1 MKRSA
6 IDPADLA
13 LERARQLK
21 AVQLSRSG
29 GEPPMLASTPE
40 EILST
45 PESISVAVAEP
56 PDETTS
62 TKHEKLP
69 PRKKTTYEPK
79 GEKRWKTSVQLS
91 KRHEKIVNEVV
102 MHYRMQGLRPVS
114 VNTII
119 LASLEVLKRTPELDK
134 VVHAIVAADKRVTRL
149 S

>member
-29 GEPPMLASTPE
+29 GEPSVPTSTAE
-40 EILST
+40 EVLST
-45 PESISVAVAEP
+45 PESVSVDEP
-56 PDETTS
+56 PDETTTA
-62 TKHEKLP
+62 TKPEKLP

-119 LASLEVLKRTPELDK
+119 LAALEVLKRTPELDK

>member
-21 AVQLSRSG
+21 AVQPSRSAA
-29 GEPPMLASTPE
+29 EPTAPVSAPE
-40 EILST
+40 EVLST
-45 PESISVAVAEP
+45 PESVSVDKP
-56 PDETTS
+56 PNEATTA
-62 TKHEKLP
+62 TKPEKLP

-119 LASLEVLKRTPELDK
+119 LAALEVLKRNDLRQVEG
-134 VVHAIVAADKRVTRL
+134 A
-149 S
+149 

>member
-13 LERARQLK
+13 QERARQLK

-29 GEPPMLASTPE
+29 GESPVLASTPE
-40 EILST
+40 EVLST
-45 PESISVAVAEP
+45 PESVSVDEP
-56 PDETTS
+56 PDETTTA

-69 PRKKTTYEPK
+69 HRKKPIYEPQ
-79 GEKRWKTSVQLS
+79 GEKRWETAVQLA

-119 LASLEVLKRTPELDK
+119 LAAVEVLKRTPDLDK

>member
-29 GEPPMLASTPE
+29 GESPVLASQ

-45 PESISVAVAEP
+45 PESVSVDEP
-56 PDETTS
+56 PDETTNA
-62 TKHEKLP
+62 TKHEDLP
-69 PRKKTTYEPK
+69 PRKKTTHEPK
-79 GEKRWKTSVQLS
+79 REKRWKTSVQLS

-119 LASLEVLKRTPELDK
+119 LAALEVLKRTPELDK

>member
-1 MKRSA
+1 MRRSA

-13 LERARQLK
+13 LERTRQLK

-29 GEPPMLASTPE
+29 GEAPVSASTPE
-40 EILST
+40 EVLST
-45 PESISVAVAEP
+45 PESVSVDEP
-56 PDETTS
+56 PDETTTA

-69 PRKKTTYEPK
+69 PRKKTAYEPK

-119 LASLEVLKRTPELDK
+119 LAALEVLKRTPELDK